1 MLNENFTGSGRV
13 ILLAGGGKIYT
24 DIAARFVRSEREL
37 EEIAA
42 SPYSRQIVRNIL
54 ASNHR
59 AALEFDY
66 FLFGVDGY
74 SRVTETQLVRKRMAS
89 YLIKSGRAEMN
100 GKRAYKVVYPR
111 KTAEFSATVT
121 LPDGRQCDLKGRDLA
136 EISRQWYEAGV
147 QAGLAEED
155 LRYLKPQ
162 ATVFKAIIGM
172 NAHAL
177 LDWFAIRCC
186 KNAQAEIRDLA
197 GKMLAL
203 CRKAAPDLFATAGP
217 SCVQLGYCPE
227 NGLQNVVCRDAIPT
241 KEEALAILKM
251 HKECHRRCA
260 ASMSETAGVDSGEHS
275 CKSGMD

>member
-1 MLNENFTGSGRV
+1 MLIETFTGSGKV

-37 EEIAA
+37 EDIAA

-54 ASNHR
+54 DSNHR

-74 SRVTETQLVRKRMAS
+74 SRVTEAQLVRKRIAS
-89 YLIKSGRAEMN
+89 YLVKSGRAELG
-100 GKRAYKVVYPR
+100 GKRAFKVVYPEE
-111 KTAEFSATVT
+111 AANFSTEIE
-121 LPDGRQCDLKGRDLA
+121 LPDGQHIELSGSQLA
-136 EISRQWYEAGV
+136 EITRQWYEAGV
-147 QAGLAEED
+147 QAGLPEES

-197 GKMLAL
+197 YKMLGL
-203 CRKAAPDLFATAGP
+203 CRKAAPDLFENAGP
-217 SCVQLGYCPE
+217 NCLQLGYCPE
-227 NGLQNVVCRDAIPT
+227 NDLQNPGCRGKIMTKKRALQILRRHIKDAD
-241 KEEALAILKM
+241 A
-251 HKECHRRCA
+251 
-260 ASMSETAGVDSGEHS
+260 
-275 CKSGMD
+275 